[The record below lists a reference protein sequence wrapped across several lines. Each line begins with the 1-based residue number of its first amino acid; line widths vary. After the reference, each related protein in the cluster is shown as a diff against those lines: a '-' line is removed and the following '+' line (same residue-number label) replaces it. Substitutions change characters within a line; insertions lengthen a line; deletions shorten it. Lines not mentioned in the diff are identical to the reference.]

1 MSSARKRRRPA
12 RRGAD
17 PQTTQEAA
25 SLDATVS
32 PGLAM
37 YSRRRMA
44 FGALVLGLAVVAAA
58 VTPAFAQGAPPP
70 QSEAESLEPPI
81 PDPVSAP
88 DASEADL
95 RSIEALAQPPSPG
108 RRPSG
113 VAERLADWVIA
124 SGDNAERPFMVVDKL
139 AAEVIAFD
147 ADGRLL
153 GSAPVLVG
161 LAPGDDSAPGVGDHL
176 QLSAISPDAR
186 TTPAGRFVAQ
196 FGPSNGHGT
205 VLWVDYADAISMHPV
220 ITTNPSEHRLQRIR
234 SASAQEHRIS
244 YGCINV
250 PAKFYDKVVL
260 TAFGDGGVVY
270 ILPDTKPVEAVFP
283 AFAAAADAGAQGE
296 PTSQPDLCA
305 DLALD
310 VPDRIPDPGPSLAC
324 PSVERQTTDASATP

>member
-70 QSEAESLEPPI
+70 QSEAES
-81 PDPVSAP
+81 
-88 DASEADL
+88 
-95 RSIEALAQPPSPG
+95 
-108 RRPSG
+108 
-113 VAERLADWVIA
+113 
-124 SGDNAERPFMVVDKL
+124 
-139 AAEVIAFD
+139 EVIAFD